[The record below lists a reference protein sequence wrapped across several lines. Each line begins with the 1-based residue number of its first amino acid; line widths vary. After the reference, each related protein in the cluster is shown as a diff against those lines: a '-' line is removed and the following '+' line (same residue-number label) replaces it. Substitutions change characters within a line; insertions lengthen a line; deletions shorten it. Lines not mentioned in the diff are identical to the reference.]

1 MSGEMRPFRSIIGPV
16 EVQSLEPRRLFSSS
30 FFLSFDGGGVLGDNP
45 LALPVE
51 NLSLPQPASALPEQN
66 LALPH
71 QSLALPVPTLSSD
84 FNIRGFYVGKATIDG
99 LGTTPLALSITRQHR
114 GSISGT
120 LTLPAFGRSI
130 SGTVPVTFMGNR
142 RFSATLIQNG
152 NSAQVTA
159 RLNRDHMLTGEF
171 SATTSAQHFSGSF
184 SLARVST

>member
-1 MSGEMRPFRSIIGPV
+1 M
-16 EVQSLEPRRLFSSS
+16 QSLEPRRLFSSS
-30 FFLSFDGGGVLGDNP
+30 FFPSFNGGGFFEPNP
-45 LALPVE
+45 LALPLE

-71 QSLALPVPTLSSD
+71 ESLALPVPTVSSN
-84 FNIRGFYVGKATIDG
+84 FNIRGFYVGKATIEG

-120 LTLPAFGRSI
+120 LTLPAFGRSV
-130 SGTVPVTFMGNR
+130 SGTVPLAFMGNR

-159 RLNRDHMLTGEF
+159 RRNRDNTLTGQF

-184 SLARVST
+184 SLTRVST